1 MELFIQDIID
11 IFTSKTMLYALTV
24 GGAVS
29 VCAALLGVVLVL
41 KNYSMIGDGLS
52 HLGLGILSVSLVLGW
67 APTWI
72 AIPAIMLASVL
83 LLHLS
88 DRSSIR
94 GDSIIALISTS
105 SIALSV
111 IITSV
116 AGGLNADVW
125 GYMFGSVLALSRT
138 DAIVGILLAIGVI
151 AIFVLFYNK
160 IFAICADERFARAS
174 GVNVR
179 TCKLVLSLLIATTI
193 AIGMRLMGTMLI
205 SGLIV
210 FPALS
215 AMSVAKRYRSVV
227 VTAASLSL
235 VCFVFGLFASYMLS
249 LPSGAGIVAI
259 NLVCFTV
266 CRAIRALR
274 SFS

>member
-1 MELFIQDIID
+1 
-11 IFTSKTMLYALTV
+11 MLRALAV

-52 HLGLGILSVSLVLGW
+52 HLGLGILSVSLVIGW
-67 APTWI
+67 APMWLS
-72 AIPAIMLASVL
+72 IPAIMLAAVF

-88 DRSSIR
+88 EKSSIR

-125 GYMFGSVLALSRT
+125 SYMFGSVLALSRA
-138 DAIVGILLAIGVI
+138 DAIIGILLSIGVVSVFI
-151 AIFVLFYNK
+151 LFYNK

-174 GVNVR
+174 GVNLR
-179 TCKLVLSLLIATTI
+179 ESKLVLSLLIATTI

-215 AMSVAKRYRSVV
+215 AMSVAKRYRSVI

-235 VCFVFGLFASYMLS
+235 VCFTLGLIASYVLS
-249 LPSGAGIVAI
+249 LPSGAGIVAT
-259 NLVCFTV
+259 NLVCFIV
-266 CRAIRALR
+266 CRIVRAAR
-274 SFS
+274 SFA